1 MNESDNQRLKRAA
14 MMSAD
19 GYESYRRDFIKLA
32 TPEKIA
38 ALLSLH
44 ERDEA
49 RVKELEAENRQLKEA
64 YNLSGMRAEIESLTA
79 QLATLRDEWRPI
91 EEAPKDGTR
100 VLLGWA
106 ARNEVPGHVMVG
118 FYGPKYSSQGLNYGD
133 DWGTGTTW
141 NDHLTNMTHWQPLP
155 SPPEQSLKEPE

>member
-79 QLATLRDEWRPI
+79 QLATLRDGWR
-91 EEAPKDGTR
+91 ES
-100 VLLGWA
+100 
-106 ARNEVPGHVMVG
+106 
-118 FYGPKYSSQGLNYGD
+118 GPSR
-133 DWGTGTTW
+133 
-141 NDHLTNMTHWQPLP
+141 
-155 SPPEQSLKEPE
+155 ESLD